1 MEGVPELSWV
11 ANNGAKLQQPG
22 LTQTGGAWTIGTD
35 STLIEDAW
43 VADSVLHKLVVAPHT
58 SAYIGNRLTSF
69 HLLMSRTCVCAVS
82 SPVFGEKNKV
92 PQENVPDAKREEITN
107 RLLVAFE
114 RAVGVK
120 NGGKP
125 GMPIVKPS
133 LTFVQL
139 WGAGN
144 PISVADLPP
153 ETPYLYQGKGVVV
166 VNLCLGGAE

>member
-1 MEGVPELSWV
+1 V
-11 ANNGAKLQQPG
+11 
-22 LTQTGGAWTIGTD
+22 
-35 STLIEDAW
+35 
-43 VADSVLHKLVVAPHT
+43 
-58 SAYIGNRLTSF
+58 F
-69 HLLMSRTCVCAVS
+69 AVS

-153 ETPYLYQGKGVVV
+153 ETPYLYQGKGVMV